1 MSGAVQHGSP
11 GEWARVNGTV
21 FSLWPLFLCFIL
33 LGAFGAAL
41 LTGAHTG
48 LFACLFALS
57 VVLATVLWRRGL
69 KCVESYFKG
78 AHGEER
84 VARTLARLPGDCHV
98 FHDFE
103 AGRYHVDHVVAGP
116 AGVFCVETKNWRGA
130 ITVEEGHVLVD
141 GRLPSH
147 SPLKQAQRESDAVE
161 ARLRA
166 AGWTGTVTPVLC
178 FASDTYSASH
188 ERIGPVVLL
197 NASSIV
203 DWLNSRP
210 SVLTEDDLAR
220 LVRLMDAR

>member
-48 LFACLFALS
+48 LFACLFAAS
-57 VVLATVLWRRGL
+57 VVFATVLWRRGL
-69 KCVESYFKG
+69 RCVESYFKG

-84 VARTLARLPGDCHV
+84 VARALAGLPSVCHV

-116 AGVFCVETKNWRGA
+116 AGVFCIETKNWRGA

-141 GRLPSH
+141 GRLPSR
-147 SPLKQAQRESDAVE
+147 SPLKQARREADAV
-161 ARLRA
+161 ASRLRS
-166 AGWTGTVTPVLC
+166 AGWTGTITPVLC
-178 FASDTYSASH
+178 FASNSFANG
-188 ERIGPVVLL
+188 IGQVGSIVLL
-197 NASSIV
+197 NSSEIV
-203 DWLNSRP
+203 GWLSSRP
-210 SVLTEDDLAR
+210 TALPPDDLAR
-220 LVRLMDAR
+220 LVRLMDA